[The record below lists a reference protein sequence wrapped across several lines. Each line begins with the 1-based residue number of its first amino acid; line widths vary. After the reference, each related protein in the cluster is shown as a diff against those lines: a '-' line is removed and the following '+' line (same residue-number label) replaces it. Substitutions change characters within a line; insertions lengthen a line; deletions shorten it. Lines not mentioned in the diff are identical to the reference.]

1 MFSLIEKSFIPLFA
15 SKIGEDYLGNSYYIS
30 KFSKNYLGKSKRF
43 VVYNSYIQEPTKVD
57 AKWHSWLHYLSDE
70 IPTTTQTSASSLVGE
85 GKDAQNNQKSNAKA
99 RLPNLTGTKFSY
111 SPKMNRLNTEK
122 IGIWRPE

>member
-15 SKIGEDYLGNSYYIS
+15 SKVGEDYLGNSYYVS

-43 VVYNSYIQEPTKVD
+43 VVYNSSVQEPTKVD
-57 AKWHSWLHYLSDE
+57 AKWHSWLHYLSDD
-70 IPTTTQTSASSLVGE
+70 ILSSVNE
-85 GKDAQNNQKSNAKA
+85 GKTAQNNQKSNAKP

-111 SPKMNRLNTEK
+111 LSKMNRLNTEK